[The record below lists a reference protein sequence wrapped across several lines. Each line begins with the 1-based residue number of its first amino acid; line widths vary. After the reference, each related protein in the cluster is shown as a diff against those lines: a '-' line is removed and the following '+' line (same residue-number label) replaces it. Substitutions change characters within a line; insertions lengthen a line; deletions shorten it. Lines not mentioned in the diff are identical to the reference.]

1 MDYQKGY
8 TPINDLTTFLD
19 SYGACTQLVYDK
31 ATKLMQAVNAVFLDV
46 DVPSWTVPSLSDGL
60 INRNNRNAYIWCRH
74 LMQGVQAAVNT
85 VVACYNFHSLTDPYT
100 GDKNA
105 PVQLWVPNSLALN
118 GDFLQKVNNDFK
130 SANDALDRLFDWIQ
144 PYM

>member
-8 TPINDLTTFLD
+8 TPINDLATFLS
-19 SYGACTQLVYDK
+19 SYRACTQLVYDK
-31 ATKLMQAVNAVFLDV
+31 ANKLMQAVNSVFLDA
-46 DVPSWTVPSLSDGL
+46 DMPSWTVPSLPDGL
-60 INRNNRNAYIWCRH
+60 INRNAYIWCRH

-85 VVACYNFHSLTDPYT
+85 VVACYNYHSLTNPYT
-100 GDKNA
+100 GEKNA
-105 PVQLWVPNSLALN
+105 LVQLWVPNSLALN

-130 SANDALDRLFDWIQ
+130 SANDTLDRLFDWIQ